1 MNYFAHGRDFV
12 DDPYLLAGTAVPDW
26 LSVVDRRCRV
36 RSRYAEPV
44 AADDDPQ
51 IASVAK
57 GILQH
62 LRDDAWFHVAP
73 AFTELS
79 WDLSRRVRDRLPP
92 DESFRSHFLGHIL
105 VEILLDA
112 ALIAD
117 DPQRLHAYYA
127 AVDAVN
133 GRVVQT
139 AVNHI
144 ARVPVDG
151 LAGFVGLFSRER
163 FLWDYLDD
171 GKLLGR
177 LNQVMRR
184 VKLPALPAE
193 FGELL
198 PLARRLV
205 AERQSELLSPA
216 GV

>member
-1 MNYFAHGRDFV
+1 MNYFAHGRDYI

-26 LSVVDRRCRV
+26 LNVVDRRCRV

-44 AADDDPQ
+44 TADGDPQ
-51 IASVAK
+51 VSSVAK

-62 LRDDAWFHVAP
+62 LRDDAWFHAAAV
-73 AFTELS
+73 FVELS
-79 WDLSRRVRDRLPP
+79 WELSRQVRDRLPP
-92 DESFRSHFLGHIL
+92 DESFRPQFLGHIL

-127 AVDAVN
+127 AVDAID

-139 AVNHI
+139 AVNRI

-151 LAGFVGLFSRER
+151 LAVFVGLFSRER

-171 GKLLGR
+171 GKLLFR

-198 PLARRLV
+198 PPARRLV